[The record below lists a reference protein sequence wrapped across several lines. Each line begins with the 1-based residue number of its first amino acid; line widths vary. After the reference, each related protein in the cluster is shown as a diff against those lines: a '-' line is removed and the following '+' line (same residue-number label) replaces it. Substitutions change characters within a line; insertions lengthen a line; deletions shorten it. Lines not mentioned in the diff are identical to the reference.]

1 MTATQGFNAEPG
13 TRNPKHETRDA
24 KAFRISIIV
33 AMAKNRVIGANN
45 AIPWHLPGELKR
57 FRSVTMGHHIVM
69 GRRTY
74 ESIGR
79 LLPGRITVIVTR
91 TPGYAAPGAI
101 VAASLDAAIAA
112 CGNDDEI
119 FVIGGAQLYAAALPI
134 ADRLYLT
141 TVNAE
146 VAGDTYM
153 PDFNPGAWRE
163 VSAQSFAADDK
174 NPYAYRFSIH
184 DRIKR

>member
-1 MTATQGFNAEPG
+1 
-13 TRNPKHETRDA
+13 
-24 KAFRISIIV
+24 
-33 AMAKNRVIGANN
+33 MAKNRVIGANN
-45 AIPWHLPGELKR
+45 AIPWHLPGELKL

-101 VAASLDAAIAA
+101 VAGSLEAAIAA

-146 VAGDTYM
+146 VAGDAYM
-153 PDFNPGAWRE
+153 PDFDPGAWRE
-163 VSAQSFAADDK
+163 VSAQSFAADDE